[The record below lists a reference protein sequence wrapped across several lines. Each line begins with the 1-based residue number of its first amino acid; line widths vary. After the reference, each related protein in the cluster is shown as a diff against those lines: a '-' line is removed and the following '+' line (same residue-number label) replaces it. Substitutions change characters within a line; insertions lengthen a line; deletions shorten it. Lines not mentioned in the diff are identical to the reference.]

1 MENVDYASLR
11 YHVFHKGRPLKT
23 AVAILRASGQA
34 FYERS
39 SEKGSTRKNK
49 TDEKR
54 SRRKPR
60 PLFVPVN
67 P

>member
-1 MENVDYASLR
+1 
-11 YHVFHKGRPLKT
+11 LKT

-34 FYERS
+34 FYEIS

-67 P
+67 PSSLHFLD